1 MKIEETKNEKFH
13 KEYNIQIS
21 FDTINAKIEEKVSE
35 AAKTFRMPGF
45 REGKVPLSIVRQ
57 KVAKEETG
65 RQIQENISACI
76 KELIDTK
83 KIIPFS
89 KPDVEILSF
98 DEENGLSV
106 KIAIETMPEVPE
118 VKWEAIE
125 IEKVDIKISDK
136 EINETK
142 NNLLKEFRKFKKAK
156 DDYKSK
162 AGDKVAIDFHGQ
174 IDGKDFDGNKA
185 ENMELVIGDNSFLAD
200 FENELIGC
208 KLNEEKSFNLVF
220 PADYPK
226 EDIANKE
233 AQFKIKIVDLQ
244 ELEEI
249 GKVSDEM
256 LKRLGVE
263 SEERLNELIKQ
274 KLNFDFMSTVRM
286 KMKRELFDKID
297 KEYNF
302 DLPEKMVDQD
312 FEILWKE
319 LEKSKD
325 KQENLKNKSEEELKS
340 EYKKIAH
347 RRVKLGLILAEGARK
362 GELTITHDELKQIVE
377 MQANQNPQIKDK
389 ILEFYKDPENLEKIK
404 GPILEEK
411 ALDFILSKVKLKS
424 TEMTTDDFI
433 KKVLPELKENN

>member
-13 KEYNIQIS
+13 KEYNIQIP

-106 KIAIETMPEVPE
+106 RIAIETMPEVPE
-118 VKWEAIE
+118 VKWETIE

-162 AGDKVAIDFHGQ
+162 AKELGFFH
-174 IDGKDFDGNKA
+174 
-185 ENMELVIGDNSFLAD
+185 
-200 FENELIGC
+200 
-208 KLNEEKSFNLVF
+208 
-220 PADYPK
+220 
-226 EDIANKE
+226 
-233 AQFKIKIVDLQ
+233 
-244 ELEEI
+244 
-249 GKVSDEM
+249 
-256 LKRLGVE
+256 VE
-263 SEERLNELIKQ
+263 SAPY
-274 KLNFDFMSTVRM
+274 VRSSYM
-286 KMKRELFDKID
+286 AAQ
-297 KEYNF
+297 Y
-302 DLPEKMVDQD
+302 
-312 FEILWKE
+312 
-319 LEKSKD
+319 
-325 KQENLKNKSEEELKS
+325 
-340 EYKKIAH
+340 
-347 RRVKLGLILAEGARK
+347 
-362 GELTITHDELKQIVE
+362 
-377 MQANQNPQIKDK
+377 
-389 ILEFYKDPENLEKIK
+389 
-404 GPILEEK
+404 
-411 ALDFILSKVKLKS
+411 LS
-424 TEMTTDDFI
+424 
-433 KKVLPELKENN
+433 